1 MTDRTYD
8 RWPEQ
13 PRWEDSREPGR
24 DDSRDRWPAEE
35 SAEQYPPQRSWA
47 DPQDPRWESDSRS
60 QDPRY
65 SDPRY
70 SDSRYSDS
78 RYSEPRSG
86 EPRYDEP
93 RYDDPR
99 YDDPRYD
106 DLRRDEPRQEDRSG
120 YDQRWGSGVPAVP
133 ASRSLEPVNRPAPG
147 GSQRRQRRKLKLWQE
162 IPLLLVIALGV
173 AFLVQT
179 FLFRAYYIPSS
190 SMEDTLVRGDRV
202 LVNKVVYHFGDPERG
217 DVVVFK
223 GPSNWTPEFSADP
236 NASFFSKVGSGLSD
250 LVGLGTPGEKD
261 FIKRVIGVP
270 GDRVSCCDV
279 KGRIFVNGTP
289 IDEPYVT
296 KNANKDSPKTPG
308 QCGPR
313 QFDEVV
319 VEPGMLFVM
328 GDNRFVSQDSRCR
341 GLVPIE
347 NVIGR
352 AGTVVW
358 PISRWDSISESDP
371 FQSVPTGQTQGLG
384 VGPVLPVDPAG
395 LAIVAPVWLARRN
408 TARSRRLRA

>member
-1 MTDRTYD
+1 M
-8 RWPEQ
+8 
-13 PRWEDSREPGR
+13 
-24 DDSRDRWPAEE
+24 
-35 SAEQYPPQRSWA
+35 
-47 DPQDPRWESDSRS
+47 
-60 QDPRY
+60 
-65 SDPRY
+65 
-70 SDSRYSDS
+70 
-78 RYSEPRSG
+78 
-86 EPRYDEP
+86 
-93 RYDDPR
+93 
-99 YDDPRYD
+99 
-106 DLRRDEPRQEDRSG
+106 
-120 YDQRWGSGVPAVP
+120 
-133 ASRSLEPVNRPAPG
+133 EPVNRPAPAG
-147 GSQRRQRRKLKLWQE
+147 PQRRQRRRLKLWQE

-190 SMEDTLVRGDRV
+190 SMEDTLIRGDRV
-202 LVNKVVYHFGDPERG
+202 LVNKVVYRFGDPERG

-223 GPSNWTPEFSADP
+223 GPPNWTPEFSADP

-358 PISRWDSISESDP
+358 PVSRWDSISSSDP
-371 FQSVPTGQTQGLG
+371 FKDVPAGQTQALG
-384 VGPVLPVDPAG
+384 GDPVLPVDPVG
-395 LAIVAPVWLARRN
+395 LAMLAPVWLARRN

>member
-1 MTDRTYD
+1 M
-8 RWPEQ
+8 
-13 PRWEDSREPGR
+13 
-24 DDSRDRWPAEE
+24 
-35 SAEQYPPQRSWA
+35 
-47 DPQDPRWESDSRS
+47 
-60 QDPRY
+60 
-65 SDPRY
+65 
-70 SDSRYSDS
+70 
-78 RYSEPRSG
+78 
-86 EPRYDEP
+86 
-93 RYDDPR
+93 
-99 YDDPRYD
+99 
-106 DLRRDEPRQEDRSG
+106 
-120 YDQRWGSGVPAVP
+120 
-133 ASRSLEPVNRPAPG
+133 EPVNRPAPAG
-147 GSQRRQRRKLKLWQE
+147 PQRRQRRRLKLWQE

-223 GPSNWTPEFSADP
+223 GPPNWAPEFSEDP

-250 LVGLGTPGEKD
+250 LVGLGKPGEKD

-352 AGTVVW
+352 AGSVVW
-358 PISRWDSISESDP
+358 PISRWDSISSPDS
-371 FQSVPTGQTQGLG
+371 FKDVPAGQTQALG
-384 VGPVLPVDPAG
+384 GMPVLPVDPA
-395 LAIVAPVWLARRN
+395 AVWTVVPVWLTRRN
-408 TARSRRLRA
+408 TARSRRLPA